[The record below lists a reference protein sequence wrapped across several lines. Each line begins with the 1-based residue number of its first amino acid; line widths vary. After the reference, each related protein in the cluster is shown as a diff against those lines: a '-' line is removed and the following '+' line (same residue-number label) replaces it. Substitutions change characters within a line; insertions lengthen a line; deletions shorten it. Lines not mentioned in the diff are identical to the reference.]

1 MWKVGDLVKQ
11 RPSIFRIDAVG
22 GKPMLVVDVIYSK
35 GKASGWPVEVITECD
50 GRLYHW
56 KGHFSS
62 DALLKHHPKAV
73 ILNDLPLGRNIDEML
88 RTIDALDHHN
98 AHGEV
103 CPAGWN
109 KGKTAMKPSHDG
121 MRSYLQEESQN
132 L

>member
-56 KGHFSS
+56 NP
-62 DALLKHHPKAV
+62 DALETYSP
-73 ILNDLPLGRNIDEML
+73 DLPRYP
-88 RTIDALDHHN
+88 TI
-98 AHGEV
+98 HG
-103 CPAGWN
+103 GTSW
-109 KGKTAMKPSHDG
+109 D
-121 MRSYLQEESQN
+121 
-132 L
+132 